1 MELMSLS
8 QISPDQ
14 VIFWQWG
21 FITIN
26 ATMFYTWVVMA
37 ILVVGSWL
45 VTRNLSREIRFSR
58 WQNMMEVIISGIRNE
73 IREIA
78 HDGEKYIPLIA
89 TLFLFIGLS
98 NLLAI
103 VPAIYLAPT
112 ASITTTAALAVT
124 VFFAVPIYG
133 IAGQGLLNY
142 LKEYFRPT
150 FIFFPFHI
158 MGEFSRTLALAV
170 RLFGNIMSHEK
181 VIAILLAVTPLFFP
195 AVMAAMG
202 IILGVIQAY
211 IFAILTMVYIASATQ
226 AHEEHHEKVG
236 LEPKSQS

>member
-1 MELMSLS
+1 MSLS

-142 LKEYFRPT
+142 LKEDFRPT

-226 AHEEHHEKVG
+226 AHEEHHEKAG
-236 LEPKSQS
+236 LEPKPNS

>member
-1 MELMSLS
+1 MEIMSLS

-45 VTRNLSREIRFSR
+45 VTRNFSKEIRFSR
-58 WQNMMEVIISGIRNE
+58 WQNMLEVIISGISRE

-78 HDGEKYIPLIA
+78 QDGEKSTCPLIA

-124 VFFAVPIYG
+124 VF
-133 IAGQGLLNY
+133 LC
-142 LKEYFRPT
+142 RPDIRDRRSGPAELPER
-150 FIFFPFHI
+150 IFSADIHIFPVSHNGRVFPDP
-158 MGEFSRTLALAV
+158 GPRRQAV
-170 RLFGNIMSHEK
+170 RKHN
-181 VIAILLAVTPLFFP
+181 
-195 AVMAAMG
+195 
-202 IILGVIQAY
+202 
-211 IFAILTMVYIASATQ
+211 
-226 AHEEHHEKVG
+226 
-236 LEPKSQS
+236 EP

>member
-1 MELMSLS
+1 MEIMSLS

-78 HDGEKYIPLIA
+78 HDGEKVHSAHRHTVSLHRA
-89 TLFLFIGLS
+89 
-98 NLLAI
+98 
-103 VPAIYLAPT
+103 VEPARHR
-112 ASITTTAALAVT
+112 
-124 VFFAVPIYG
+124 
-133 IAGQGLLNY
+133 AGHLPGAHCVDHNNCGARGHGVSL
-142 LKEYFRPT
+142 P
-150 FIFFPFHI
+150 
-158 MGEFSRTLALAV
+158 SRYTGSPV
-170 RLFGNIMSHEK
+170 RAF
-181 VIAILLAVTPLFFP
+181 
-195 AVMAAMG
+195 
-202 IILGVIQAY
+202 
-211 IFAILTMVYIASATQ
+211 
-226 AHEEHHEKVG
+226 
-236 LEPKSQS
+236 